1 MSTNFIEQSFQESI
15 SLGSECLNFTN
26 LKKNLFL
33 EKKSE
38 AVVGWVESQIS
49 EKLMT
54 LKGHL
59 Y

>member
-1 MSTNFIEQSFQESI
+1 MFKFYKLEEKS
-15 SLGSECLNFTN
+15 
-26 LKKNLFL
+26 FL

-49 EKLMT
+49 KKLMT